1 MQRHP
6 SSRHPFQNGDG
17 LRTCAAV
24 DIYSGMPD
32 PDEAP
37 PVSGSPA
44 ADRTNPSVRAMDALR
59 RVVRAISTSA
69 RGHGRVGEVSGAQ
82 RFVMR
87 QLRAAPGITVREL
100 AERTLARQ
108 GTVAEVVAKLVAGGL
123 VTRTASL
130 VDARQVVLTLTA
142 RGRRS
147 TIRAGTTVQERLV
160 DGLARLSADRRLVL
174 AESLEAWL
182 EAAGLVDTPVRM
194 LLDEPLPEP
203 KPRVVRK
210 PAVTPPTSSGG

>member
-1 MQRHP
+1 
-6 SSRHPFQNGDG
+6 
-17 LRTCAAV
+17 
-24 DIYSGMPD
+24 MPD
-32 PDEAP
+32 PDELP
-37 PVSGSPA
+37 PVPRAPVDDGASPA
-44 ADRTNPSVRAMDALR
+44 VRAMDALR

-69 RGHGRVGEVSGAQ
+69 RERGRVGDVSGAQ
-82 RFVMR
+82 RFVLR
-87 QLRAAPGITVREL
+87 QLRAAPGISIREL

-108 GTVAEVVAKLVAGGL
+108 GTVAEVIAKLVAGGL
-123 VTRTASL
+123 VTRAPSA

-147 TIRAGTTVQERLV
+147 TIRAGTTIQERLV
-160 DGLARLSADRRLVL
+160 NGLARLSADRRLVL

-182 EAAGLVDTPVRM
+182 DAAGLLDTPVHM

-210 PAVTPPTSSGG
+210 PTTTPPPPSSSSDT